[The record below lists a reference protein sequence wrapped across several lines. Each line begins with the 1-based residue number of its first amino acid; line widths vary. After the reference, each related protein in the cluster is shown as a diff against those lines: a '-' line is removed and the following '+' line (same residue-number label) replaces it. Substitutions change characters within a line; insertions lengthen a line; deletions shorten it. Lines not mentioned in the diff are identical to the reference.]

1 MQQKKPSILD
11 RNVRKFPPFP
21 IYFSDLEQIVLRGAS
36 RGLKIEISDEQNL
49 YDDLNDL
56 REHRAPK
63 TRALRLKFWNESD
76 TLRDCAV
83 EISSE
88 GLKISANKTDVM
100 VAVYHE
106 ILSYVES
113 QIPWYAKS
121 TDPLGWF
128 FATFVA
134 SFALPKSWT
143 QATDFP
149 VQLVAVSF
157 LFFISLLSLYYR
169 YSSRGV
175 HLRKKHE
182 VIGFWD
188 RYGEKA
194 VLLVFGAV
202 VGIGAK
208 WVGDNFLGK

>member
-1 MQQKKPSILD
+1 MQQKTPSILD
-11 RNVRKFPPFP
+11 RLVRKFPPFP
-21 IYFSDLEQIVLRGAS
+21 IYFSDLEQIVFRGAS

-49 YDDLNDL
+49 YDDLSDL
-56 REHRAPK
+56 QEHRAPK
-63 TRALRLKFWNESD
+63 SKALRLKFWNESD
-76 TLRDCAV
+76 VFRDCAV

-88 GLKISANKTDVM
+88 GLKVSANKTDVM
-100 VAVYHE
+100 VAAYHD
-106 ILSYVES
+106 ILSYIEI
-113 QIPWYAKS
+113 QIPWYAKA
-121 TDPLGWF
+121 TDPFGWF

-134 SFALPKSWT
+134 AFAIPKSWT
-143 QATDFP
+143 HATDFP
-149 VQLVAVSF
+149 VQLVAVSVLAF
-157 LFFISLLSLYYR
+157 TSLLSLYYR

-194 VLLVFGAV
+194 VLLVFGAA

-208 WVGDNFLGK
+208 WIGDHLLGK